1 MNEMEKINRFDV
13 IVNNGEIF
21 EKAVNPPTNQMI
33 RKEYEDLLEE
43 ILADAEDKKMGEIH
57 FKAVEPAE
65 SKADCIQKIIFQE
78 GAIIKYLEEHA
89 FPERIRVVCPEDELA
104 TMYQMNY
111 NFYYATEKSDRLGI
125 EKWD

>member
-1 MNEMEKINRFDV
+1 MENGNRFDV
-13 IVNNGEIF
+13 IVNDGEIYMN
-21 EKAVNPPTNQMI
+21 ALSLPDNQLV
-33 RKEYEDLLEE
+33 RKNFDELLEE
-43 ILADAEDKKMGEIH
+43 TLADAEVRKLSEVH
-57 FKAVEPAE
+57 YKAVSPAE
-65 SKADCIQKIIFQE
+65 SKADYIQKIIFQE
-78 GAIIKYLEEHA
+78 GSIIQYLAEHE